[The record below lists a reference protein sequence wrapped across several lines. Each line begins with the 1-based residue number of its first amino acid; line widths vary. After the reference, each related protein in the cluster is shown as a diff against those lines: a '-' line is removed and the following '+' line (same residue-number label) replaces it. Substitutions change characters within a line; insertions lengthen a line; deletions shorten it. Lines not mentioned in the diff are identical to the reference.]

1 MFVLLLAG
9 LWAYGVNTAPS
20 ARAAADP
27 PATVTGGLAVSLNP
41 GSVSVGLLT
50 ISATVTY
57 TYTYT
62 CTVPGV
68 AAGNAVL
75 RVQFTQGAN
84 VTIGG
89 AAVPCGDTEVN
100 QTQTVT
106 SGQLGMNGSQE
117 ITVSTTLV
125 NGRAVVSSTA
135 NTRANAVTVHTDPTA
150 TFPGDG
156 SVTLTGTYTC
166 SSGVPTP
173 GTLFATARQLNP
185 GNEAVTGVATVPLT
199 TCDGTSRPW
208 SANITSTNSLT
219 RAGDGFDIEGEIE
232 ADTSGNFIIGLS
244 SPPATT
250 TTSLDI
256 LDLLN

>member
-57 TYTYT
+57 TCT

-135 NTRANAVTVHTDPTA
+135 NTRANAVTVLTDPTA

-166 SSGVPTP
+166 SSGVSTP

-208 SANITSTNSLT
+208 SANITGTNSLT
-219 RAGDGFDIEGEIE
+219 RAGDRFDIEGEIE